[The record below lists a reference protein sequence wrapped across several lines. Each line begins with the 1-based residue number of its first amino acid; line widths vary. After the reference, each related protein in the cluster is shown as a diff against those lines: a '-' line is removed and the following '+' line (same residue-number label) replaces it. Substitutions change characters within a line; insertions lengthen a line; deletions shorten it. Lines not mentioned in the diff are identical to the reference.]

1 MWLKPPTR
9 IPLVVADFR
18 GWISWARQSWCW
30 RRTWGIT
37 TYTCNGNLRK
47 QITKDY
53 HGQTLVDFSPFV
65 TFVHPWF
72 NTDWVYRWEVSEPLS
87 LMPGRFWGAPA
98 FISMTSWV
106 FLAFLGLPSGGR
118 LRFVTSS
125 WGMSATGHS
134 ITRPRSK
141 QFCPAGSPSPKL
153 ESPDSCPSSGWDT
166 SQLLLEYVWSTEDQS
181 FVSRTF
187 KNCKWDCAHRS
198 NAMGAWMCVD
208 MLGRSRWVMK
218 NDGKPVGLIHYF
230 SLDTTY
236 DDNQTSCTKNQE
248 HVADIDRFQQ

>member
-72 NTDWVYRWEVSEPLS
+72 NTDRVYRWEVSEPLS
-87 LMPGRFWGAPA
+87 LMPGRFWGGPQRLFLWLLGSFWPFWGCQAVVVYDLLRPA
-98 FISMTSWV
+98 E
-106 FLAFLGLPSGGR
+106 AC
-118 LRFVTSS
+118 
-125 WGMSATGHS
+125 
-134 ITRPRSK
+134 RPQGTASHAR
-141 QFCPAGSPSPKL
+141 
-153 ESPDSCPSSGWDT
+153 DPSSFAQQVPQAPSWN
-166 SQLLLEYVWSTEDQS
+166 LLTVAQAQVGIQASCFWNMCGAQKIKASFQEHSRTANGTVHIDPMQWVLGCAWTCLDGPDEWWKMMASRWGWST
-181 FVSRTF
+181 
-187 KNCKWDCAHRS
+187 
-198 NAMGAWMCVD
+198 
-208 MLGRSRWVMK
+208 
-218 NDGKPVGLIHYF
+218 
-230 SLDTTY
+230 
-236 DDNQTSCTKNQE
+236 TSP
-248 HVADIDRFQQ
+248 

>member
-87 LMPGRFWGAPA
+87 LMPGRFWGGPSVY
-98 FISMTSWV
+98 FYD
-106 FLAFLGLPSGGR
+106 FLGLFGLFGVAKRWSSTICYVQLRHVGHRAQHHTPAIQAVLPSRFPKPQAGISWQLPKLRLGYKPAASGICVEHR
-118 LRFVTSS
+118 RSKLRF
-125 WGMSATGHS
+125 
-134 ITRPRSK
+134 
-141 QFCPAGSPSPKL
+141 
-153 ESPDSCPSSGWDT
+153 
-166 SQLLLEYVWSTEDQS
+166 
-181 FVSRTF
+181 
-187 KNCKWDCAHRS
+187 KNIQELQ
-198 NAMGAWMCVD
+198 MG
-208 MLGRSRWVMK
+208 L
-218 NDGKPVGLIHYF
+218 
-230 SLDTTY
+230 
-236 DDNQTSCTKNQE
+236 CT
-248 HVADIDRFQQ
+248 